1 MLTAAI
7 KLADIAGRSVF
18 VLIVL
23 YFLPSRSSGQ
33 FGLALTLI
41 GLFAFFSGF
50 ERYVDL
56 QRSLIGAT
64 LKQADQF
71 IFSTLRFFALNYL
84 FGIPLLALLLYG
96 WADLSTSDVML
107 CLLIAMGEHLA
118 NEFYRIALIT
128 HRHRGVLLVAMGKN
142 VILLGTTSYGVFA
155 SQQTYDLRE
164 ILTLWAALSLLGLFV
179 SMGVFVRESTS
190 VGELTRAQHL
200 PISGQYRRS
209 ATHFKIGLLAVLALQ
224 ADRLI
229 AGGLLSLENSG
240 VYFRHIF
247 LALSVYQVLGIVSF
261 NRIMPEVYA
270 SLHKNDVQA
279 AKALIRRERLIY
291 LILSVGVIIFFL
303 LVNRLPV
310 ASHPVVQSV
319 VPLYLILLIL
329 SYLVRGMA
337 DFNAMTLNALHLEN
351 QVFLAH
357 LIAVGVSLVLA
368 LGLTAKLGLIGLIS
382 TVFVAA
388 TIYLVVT
395 QAFASRALRRVKAEA
410 LIDAG

>member
-7 KLADIAGRSVF
+7 KLADIAGRSLF

-64 LKQADQF
+64 LKQADRF
-71 IFSTLRFFALNYL
+71 IFSTLRFFAVNYL

-96 WADLSTSDVML
+96 WADLSASDVVL

-128 HRHRGVLLVAMGKN
+128 HRYRGVLLVAMGKN
-142 VILLGTTSYGVFA
+142 VILLGITSYVVFA
-155 SQQTYDLRE
+155 SQQAYDLSE
-164 ILTLWAALSLLGLFV
+164 ILTLWAALSVLGLLV
-179 SMGVFVRESTS
+179 SIGVFVRESTS
-190 VGELTRAQHL
+190 VRELTRAEHL

-270 SLHKNDVQA
+270 SLHKNDVQG
-279 AKALIRRERLIY
+279 AKTLIRRERLVY
-291 LILSVGVIIFFL
+291 LILSGGVIIFFL

-319 VPLYLILLIL
+319 VPLYLILLIF
-329 SYLVRGMA
+329 SYLVRGIA

-357 LIAVGVSLVLA
+357 VIAVGVSLVLA
-368 LGLTAKLGLIGLIS
+368 LVLTAKLGLIGLIAA
-382 TVFVAA
+382 VFVAA

-395 QAFASRALRRVKAEA
+395 QAFASRALRRVVASA
-410 LIDAG
+410 C